1 VSEGGLP
8 RRGTGHEPG
17 SPPPRRG
24 DPAGYALVVG
34 SYVLFSLTPVLIAWV
49 SMPASLLL
57 VVRYFIAAGILLVVF
72 WRRRPLKGVLR
83 PGVWQRFIVMAALD
97 ASQALAY
104 FYAVRV
110 LGVAVATFLY
120 YLQPLWVALL
130 APRFLH
136 VTTERIVYLAMPV
149 AFVGLALV
157 LGPSFSDTGSLSAPG
172 VAAALLAGLGFAVF
186 QIVIKRQ
193 SREVSSVSV
202 VIVMC
207 LLDGLFLLPVAALQ
221 TGGGYSLSGQD
232 LIAVVLIG
240 VFTTALAFTM
250 WVDGVARVR
259 VQHSAILGL
268 LSAVASPVFAFLL
281 LRQGLSAWTVA
292 GGALIL
298 AAGAAVVL
306 RGAGEPELEPPL

>member
-1 VSEGGLP
+1 
-8 RRGTGHEPG
+8 
-17 SPPPRRG
+17 
-24 DPAGYALVVG
+24 
-34 SYVLFSLTPVLIAWV
+34 
-49 SMPASLLL
+49 MPASMLL
-57 VVRYFIAAGILLVVF
+57 VVRYFIAAAILLVVF

-130 APRFLH
+130 APHLLH
-136 VTTERIVYLAMPV
+136 VATERVVYLAMPV

-157 LGPSFSDTGSLSAPG
+157 LGPSFSGGGPVSVPG
-172 VAAALLAGLGFAVF
+172 VVAALLAGLGFALF
-186 QIVIKRQ
+186 QLVIKRQ
-193 SREVSSVSV
+193 TRLVSSVSM
-202 VIVMC
+202 VIAMC
-207 LLDGLFLLPVAALQ
+207 LLDGAFLLPVALLQAGGANALS
-221 TGGGYSLSGQD
+221 TED
-232 LIAVVLIG
+232 LIALLLIS

-250 WVDGVARVR
+250 WVGGVARVR

-268 LSAVASPVFAFLL
+268 LSAVASPLFAFLL
-281 LRQGLSAWTVA
+281 LGQGLSAWTVA

-298 AAGAAVVL
+298 AAGAFVVL
-306 RGAGEPELEPPL
+306 RGAGEPEPEPRL